1 MKGIIITDLMVIK
14 RIITK
19 YCMVCPQIDNFDEWT
34 SSLDDANY
42 HFTNRR
48 DNQNK
53 YMLIK
58 KIESTIN
65 NLLY

>member
-1 MKGIIITDLMVIK
+1 
-14 RIITK
+14 
-19 YCMVCPQIDNFDEWT
+19 MVCPQIDNFDEWT

-58 KIESTIN
+58 KRGVEKIILEEFSKGRFIFGFSSRKVRRTKI
-65 NLLY
+65 